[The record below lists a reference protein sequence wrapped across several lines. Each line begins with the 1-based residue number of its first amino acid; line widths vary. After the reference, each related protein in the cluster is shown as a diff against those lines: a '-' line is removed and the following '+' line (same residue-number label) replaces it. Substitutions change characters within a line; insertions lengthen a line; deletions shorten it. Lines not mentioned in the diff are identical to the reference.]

1 MGAKVGGDELS
12 GAFLFC
18 FCLDVFVVFCLFCV
32 FGGRRMR
39 RSKVAKSRGQ
49 RGGVEEGRW
58 RFSLFLG
65 VRAEPVLQTLVR
77 SSSHEG
83 DQLLVLLE
91 RLEPGLVVNVGDVE
105 LL

>member
-1 MGAKVGGDELS
+1 
-12 GAFLFC
+12 
-18 FCLDVFVVFCLFCV
+18 
-32 FGGRRMR
+32 MR

-49 RGGVEEGRW
+49 RWGGVLRRGGG
-58 RFSLFLG
+58 FSLFLG
-65 VRAEPVLQTLVR
+65 VRAKPVLQTLVR

-83 DQLLVLLE
+83 DKLLVLLE